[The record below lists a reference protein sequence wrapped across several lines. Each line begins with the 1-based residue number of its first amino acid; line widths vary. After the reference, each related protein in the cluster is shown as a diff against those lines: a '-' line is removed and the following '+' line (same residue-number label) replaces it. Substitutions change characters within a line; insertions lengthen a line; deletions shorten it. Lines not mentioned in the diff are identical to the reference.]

1 MKILICDDDKTALT
15 KADLMLK
22 KLGYET
28 IATNSAREA
37 LMTLCSPHAPKMA
50 VLDWMMPEYSGIDIC
65 KKTRERSTQVST
77 YILMLTGRDK
87 PEDVEEAF
95 AAGANDFIT
104 KPFEPVEFKA
114 RIAAGAKI
122 VGLEGELKTLTGLL
136 SICSWCKKIRMEDK
150 DWIRIE
156 EYVEKNSYAQ
166 FSHGGCPDCLAKF
179 RAELKNRG

>member
-1 MKILICDDDKTALT
+1 MKILICDDDKTALS

-28 IATNSAREA
+28 IATDNAREA
-37 LMTLCSPHAPKMA
+37 MITLCSPLAPKMA

-65 KKTRERSTQVST
+65 KKARERSTQVST
-77 YILMLTGRDK
+77 YILMLTGKDK

-122 VGLEGELKTLTGLL
+122 VGLEAELKTITGLL
-136 SICSWCKKIRMEDK
+136 SICSWCKKILVEDK
-150 DWIRIE
+150 NWMRIE
-156 EYVEKNSYAQ
+156 EYIEKNSYAQ

-179 RAELKNRG
+179 RAKLKNPD